1 MSLTHIYPDTLIL
14 SRSNTPATRKIIRVS
29 GETRIVLADD
39 HPIVLSGLRNLLSQ
53 ERDFKLV
60 GEATSGAEALK
71 IIRECKPD
79 LVVLDISMA
88 EPNGIAVSRRIGQ
101 ELPSVKVLILTF
113 HEDRAY
119 LQQAIDAGVGG
130 YLLKRSAAENLV
142 PAIRAVITG
151 GLYVDPAI
159 ANRLFESAPKQ
170 GGGLRDG
177 RLPELTERE
186 ESVLKLV
193 AQGYTNKEVA
203 ARLGVGVKSVETY
216 KSRGVEK
223 LGLKTRAELVRY
235 AAVQGWLSD
244 I

>member
-1 MSLTHIYPDTLIL
+1 
-14 SRSNTPATRKIIRVS
+14 VS

-53 ERDFKLV
+53 ERNFKLV

-71 IIRECKPD
+71 IIRESKPD

-216 KSRGVEK
+216 KSRGIEK

>member
-1 MSLTHIYPDTLIL
+1 
-14 SRSNTPATRKIIRVS
+14 VS

-71 IIRECKPD
+71 IIRESKPD
-79 LVVLDISMA
+79 LVVMDISMA

>member
-1 MSLTHIYPDTLIL
+1 M
-14 SRSNTPATRKIIRVS
+14 S

-71 IIRECKPD
+71 IIRESKPD
-79 LVVLDISMA
+79 LVVMDISMA

-130 YLLKRSAAENLV
+130 YLLKRSAAEYLV

-159 ANRLFESAPKQ
+159 ANRLFKSAPRQ

>member
-1 MSLTHIYPDTLIL
+1 M
-14 SRSNTPATRKIIRVS
+14 S

-186 ESVLKLV
+186 ESVLKFV

-223 LGLKTRAELVRY
+223 LGLKTRAELVRF

>member
-1 MSLTHIYPDTLIL
+1 
-14 SRSNTPATRKIIRVS
+14 VS

-53 ERDFKLV
+53 ERDLKLV

>member
-1 MSLTHIYPDTLIL
+1 
-14 SRSNTPATRKIIRVS
+14 
-29 GETRIVLADD
+29 LADD
-39 HPIVLSGLRNLLSQ
+39 HPIVLSGLRNLLNQ

-60 GEATSGAEALK
+60 GEAASGAEALK
-71 IIRECKPD
+71 IIRESKPD
-79 LVVLDISMA
+79 LVVMDISMA

-101 ELPSVKVLILTF
+101 ELPSVRVLILTF

-159 ANRLFESAPKQ
+159 ANRLFESTPRQ

-203 ARLGVGVKSVETY
+203 ARLGVGVKSLETY
-216 KSRGVEK
+216 KSRGTLRPCCIASGTQARFATV
-223 LGLKTRAELVRY
+223 GV
-235 AAVQGWLSD
+235 AAL
-244 I
+244 

>member
-1 MSLTHIYPDTLIL
+1 
-14 SRSNTPATRKIIRVS
+14 VS

-71 IIRECKPD
+71 IIRESKPD
-79 LVVLDISMA
+79 LVVMDISMA

-101 ELPSVKVLILTF
+101 DFPSVKVLILTF

-193 AQGYTNKEVA
+193 AQGFTNKEVA

>member
-1 MSLTHIYPDTLIL
+1 M
-14 SRSNTPATRKIIRVS
+14 S

-53 ERDFKLV
+53 ERDLKLV

-79 LVVLDISMA
+79 LVVLDISMV

-223 LGLKTRAELVRY
+223 LGLKTRAELVRF
-235 AAVQGWLSD
+235 AAVQDTRRWLLS
-244 I
+244 

>member
-1 MSLTHIYPDTLIL
+1 M
-14 SRSNTPATRKIIRVS
+14 S

-39 HPIVLSGLRNLLSQ
+39 HPIVLSGMRNLLSQ

-79 LVVLDISMA
+79 LVVLDISMV

-130 YLLKRSAAENLV
+130 YLFKRSAAENLV

-223 LGLKTRAELVRY
+223 LGLKTRAELVRF

>member
-1 MSLTHIYPDTLIL
+1 
-14 SRSNTPATRKIIRVS
+14 VS

-71 IIRECKPD
+71 IIRESKPD
-79 LVVLDISMA
+79 LVVMDISMV

-216 KSRGVEK
+216 KSRGLEK

>member
-1 MSLTHIYPDTLIL
+1 M
-14 SRSNTPATRKIIRVS
+14 S

-71 IIRECKPD
+71 IIRESKPD
-79 LVVLDISMA
+79 LVVMDISMA

-101 ELPSVKVLILTF
+101 ELPSVKVLILTL

>member
-1 MSLTHIYPDTLIL
+1 M
-14 SRSNTPATRKIIRVS
+14 S

-71 IIRECKPD
+71 IIRESKPD
-79 LVVLDISMA
+79 LVVMDISMA

>member
-1 MSLTHIYPDTLIL
+1 M
-14 SRSNTPATRKIIRVS
+14 S

-71 IIRECKPD
+71 IIRESKPD

>member
-1 MSLTHIYPDTLIL
+1 M
-14 SRSNTPATRKIIRVS
+14 S

-39 HPIVLSGLRNLLSQ
+39 HPIVLSGLRNLLNQ

-71 IIRECKPD
+71 IIRESKPD
-79 LVVLDISMA
+79 LVVMDISMA

-193 AQGYTNKEVA
+193 AQGFTNKEVA

>member
-1 MSLTHIYPDTLIL
+1 
-14 SRSNTPATRKIIRVS
+14 VS

-71 IIRECKPD
+71 IIRESKPD
-79 LVVLDISMA
+79 LVVMDISMA

-193 AQGYTNKEVA
+193 AQGFTNKEVA

>member
-1 MSLTHIYPDTLIL
+1 M
-14 SRSNTPATRKIIRVS
+14 S

-39 HPIVLSGLRNLLSQ
+39 HPIVLSGLHNLLSQ

-79 LVVLDISMA
+79 LVVLDISMV

-223 LGLKTRAELVRY
+223 LGLKTRAELVRF

>member
-1 MSLTHIYPDTLIL
+1 
-14 SRSNTPATRKIIRVS
+14 VS

-79 LVVLDISMA
+79 LVVLDISMV

-159 ANRLFESAPKQ
+159 ANRLFESAPKP

-223 LGLKTRAELVRY
+223 LGLKTRAELVRF

>member
-1 MSLTHIYPDTLIL
+1 M
-14 SRSNTPATRKIIRVS
+14 
-29 GETRIVLADD
+29 
-39 HPIVLSGLRNLLSQ
+39 
-53 ERDFKLV
+53 
-60 GEATSGAEALK
+60 
-71 IIRECKPD
+71 
-79 LVVLDISMA
+79 
-88 EPNGIAVSRRIGQ
+88 
-101 ELPSVKVLILTF
+101 
-113 HEDRAY
+113 
-119 LQQAIDAGVGG
+119 
-130 YLLKRSAAENLV
+130 KRSAAENLV
-142 PAIRAVITG
+142 PAIRAIITG

-223 LGLKTRAELVRY
+223 LGLKTRAELVRF

>member
-1 MSLTHIYPDTLIL
+1 M
-14 SRSNTPATRKIIRVS
+14 S

-216 KSRGVEK
+216 KSRGAR
-223 LGLKTRAELVRY
+223 KTRAKNPSGARALCRG
-235 AAVQGWLSD
+235 AGLAVGYLRRSRNS
-244 I
+244 

>member
-1 MSLTHIYPDTLIL
+1 
-14 SRSNTPATRKIIRVS
+14 VS

-39 HPIVLSGLRNLLSQ
+39 HPIVLSGLRNLLNQ

-71 IIRECKPD
+71 IIRESKPD
-79 LVVLDISMA
+79 LVVMDISMA

-193 AQGYTNKEVA
+193 AQGFTNKEVA